1 MPYKITKRLMLPTN
15 KKPNPISRIV
25 KKLKQSP
32 VKFVAD
38 SNAYVTAQQAM
49 LLTWAKLG
57 SFVLVIFTL
66 SIVVV
71 YYTLIASP
79 RYISETKFIIKQ
91 AGSPQLALT
100 GLAALG
106 SSSSSTKDAL
116 ILKEYIESRAM
127 ALSLNKL
134 LSLKKHYQ
142 QEEWDWFS
150 RLGLDTSTEDYIE
163 YFQEH
168 INVQYDEL
176 SEVLSVELQTFQ
188 PEFSL
193 QVTKEILKLSE
204 TFINQLGDKVVQQ
217 QMKYAQKEVDR
228 SYDILKQHK
237 LTLLNFQQEYQ
248 LYDPKQQGFALAT
261 AINQLEVDII
271 KQETEL
277 KSLLAFMKKDSAE
290 VKSKKIILA
299 ALNAQLLEEKE
310 KITNTGQQSINKI
323 KMEFEEISL
332 TTLFA
337 TDLYQSSLAAME
349 QARVEVYSSLK
360 YILII
365 TNPSLAE
372 DSEYP
377 RRLYSILTWFISILL
392 VYGIGRLII
401 SIIKEHQE

>member
-1 MPYKITKRLMLPTN
+1 M
-15 KKPNPISRIV
+15 SRIV

-49 LLTWAKLG
+49 LLTRAKLG

-79 RYISETKFIIKQ
+79 RFISETKFIIKQ

-100 GLAALG
+100 GLVALG

-116 ILKEYIESRAM
+116 ILKEYIQSRAM
-127 ALSLNKL
+127 ALSLNKSL
-134 LSLKKHYQ
+134 LLKKHYQ
-142 QEEWDWFS
+142 QEDWDWFS
-150 RLGLDTSTEDYIE
+150 RLGPDTSTEDYIE
-163 YFQEH
+163 YFQKH

-193 QVTKEILKLSE
+193 KVTKEILKLSE
-204 TFINQLGDKVVQQ
+204 TFINRLGDKIVQQ

-228 SYDILKQHK
+228 SYGILKQHK
-237 LTLLNFQQEYQ
+237 LTLLNFQQKYQ

-290 VKSKKIILA
+290 VKSKQIILA
-299 ALNAQLLEEKE
+299 ALNAQLSEEKE

-332 TTLFA
+332 TALLA

-392 VYGIGRLII
+392 VYAIGRLII